1 MTGSTQTG
9 YFKGYTASRLPVVLL
24 WSAEFPTEHEAFLIE
39 RQIKGWSRAK
49 KEMLIRGDFEAIH
62 DIVRQE
68 RKAREAM
75 KRQTKTPG

>member
-1 MTGSTQTG
+1 
-9 YFKGYTASRLPVVLL
+9 L